1 MQPNPGDPSGLVPGG
16 SEEENLG
23 FHGPVEPRQVSVG
36 RLTGLS
42 SHVGTPRSLPWP
54 GAADGGSVP
63 RSPRRGRPQPSSPGQ
78 GWGNTRERAKSSEAE
93 TKLSPVTH
101 NWWNICSNFSLFFF
115 FFPLP
120 LRLGS
125 SSSAKKLLYPFDSP
139 GLQRAARL
147 CKLVRGAAS
156 SPARGL
162 HRSLPPPGLF
172 LTPKNP
178 APCLPGGQNP
188 INLHEQRSRGA
199 AVLFMVALSSPRA
212 VLEQGQRCRLS
223 GAVYLSFRVHGIM
236 LGHLFSLS
244 SSQDGEV

>member
-63 RSPRRGRPQPSSPGQ
+63 RSPRRGRPQPSSPGR

-115 FFPLP
+115 FSLFPSDLAPPAVPRSCCTRSTRQACRGLRGSANWFGVQQAARPGGFTVPCLP
-120 LRLGS
+120 QGS
-125 SSSAKKLLYPFDSP
+125 SSPQKTPLLAFPVD
-139 GLQRAARL
+139 
-147 CKLVRGAAS
+147 K
-156 SPARGL
+156 
-162 HRSLPPPGLF
+162 
-172 LTPKNP
+172 TP
-178 APCLPGGQNP
+178 
-188 INLHEQRSRGA
+188 
-199 AVLFMVALSSPRA
+199 
-212 VLEQGQRCRLS
+212 
-223 GAVYLSFRVHGIM
+223 
-236 LGHLFSLS
+236 
-244 SSQDGEV
+244 